1 MMRCGFGICEQ
12 RLLHLLSEHSSTQ
25 DLTLDRACCGGAFDF
40 ERVIYLYLFL
50 ESCMT
55 MSLKLRL
62 ATWGGKGSLMLL
74 DSCQVQ
80 NVKTDGRKEW
90 MCTSIFSKWEV
101 TLTVSVDMG
110 ALTETLSLVV
120 KDAETKEEGHK
131 GVLLD
136 EISKLAHSG
145 IHFD

>member
-1 MMRCGFGICEQ
+1 
-12 RLLHLLSEHSSTQ
+12 
-25 DLTLDRACCGGAFDF
+25 
-40 ERVIYLYLFL
+40 
-50 ESCMT
+50 
-55 MSLKLRL
+55 MSLQLRL
-62 ATWGGKGSLMLL
+62 ATWGGKGSLILL

-80 NVKTDGRKEW
+80 NVLTDGRKEW

-136 EISKLAHSG
+136 EISKLAHSAFTLIDRPACVFMCVDVHVLG
-145 IHFD
+145 FD